1 MFLLYKNDS
10 FVLVM
15 GNGHARARYCP
26 PARYFCHA
34 RLARCPIKIKLANAR
49 LPVPQFPCPGRPRA
63 QMGTN
68 QKQKERSN
76 DIMKTN
82 L

>member
-1 MFLLYKNDS
+1 MTQKRQLLLFEDNGW
-10 FVLVM
+10 VGIVM

-63 QMGTN
+63 QTGTH
-68 QKQKERSN
+68 QKQ
-76 DIMKTN
+76 
-82 L
+82 